1 MLQFKEVEEEG
12 PYVRIV
18 GEFLIGAQGPA
29 LALTSEKMISKM
41 NMKAED
47 LLGFRENTSSGKG
60 LLDVAREKGFAATV
74 TDLCDQSANSSGG
87 SQTGRYELGGK
98 SYEIHSVALMGR
110 DGFAKAFYITF
121 MAEE

>member
-1 MLQFKEVEEEG
+1 VEEDG
-12 PYVRIV
+12 PYVRTV
-18 GEFLIGAQGPA
+18 GEFLAGAQGPA
-29 LALTSEKMISKM
+29 LALNSEKMIMRM
-41 NMKAED
+41 NMKSED

-74 TDLCDQSANSSGG
+74 TDLCDQSANSGG
-87 SQTGRYELGGK
+87 ASQSGRYELGGK
-98 SYEIHSVALMGR
+98 SHEIHVVSLMGR